1 MERRTF
7 LSLGLAST
15 ALALF
20 QRPLFAAQKIAVV
33 VHPKNPVKSLGLDE
47 IEAIFKA
54 LRRSFTGGKRILP
67 FNLPPRHP
75 LRVAFDRAALHM
87 EPDAVARF
95 WIDQRVRG
103 AQHPPTQ
110 VPSSK
115 MMLQVVLSLETS
127 IGYVPIGE
135 VAGGVKVVAEV

>member
-7 LSLGLAST
+7 FRLGLSST
-15 ALALF
+15 AIALF

-33 VHPKNPVKSLGLDE
+33 VHPKNPVKALGLDE

-54 LRRSFTGGKRILP
+54 LRRSWSGGKRILP

-87 EPDAVARF
+87 EPDAVARY

-115 MMLQVVLSLETS
+115 MMLKVVLSLETS

-135 VAGGVKVVAEV
+135 VAGGAKVVAEV

>member
-7 LSLGLAST
+7 LGLGLASS
-15 ALALF
+15 ALVF
-20 QRPLFAAQKIAVV
+20 WQRPLFAAQKIAVV
-33 VHPKNPVKSLGLDE
+33 VHPKNPLKSLGLDE

-54 LRRSFTGGKRILP
+54 LRRSWSGGKRIVP
-67 FNLPPRHP
+67 FNLPARHP

-87 EPDAVARF
+87 EPDAVARY

-135 VAGGVKVVAEV
+135 